1 MFEIF
6 DCVGQAVMNKG
17 VRGLC
22 DFVPGSSY
30 LLDVVGEAYRLI
42 RDRRKAAQLRE
53 DIARIAAASTE
64 EAKKV
69 AEEVAR
75 KVAAEAKPNEQIAL
89 ELYLTQ
95 IPGAVRAS
103 LKRSDD
109 PSGKTVPP
117 DFAVNSTEDLGK
129 LLPQRVPH
137 FRPGAELPGRPGWH
151 LAELLGAGG
160 FGEVWLARHTF
171 IPAPRA
177 VKFCTDPLV
186 RTKLT
191 SHEGKVIARVMGQGI
206 HPNVVPL
213 LDAVLDGE
221 TPWLMYE
228 YVGGGCLTD
237 LIHRWQKLAS
247 AEREVF
253 VIAALHQLAAAV
265 GTFHR
270 LTPPIVHRDLKPA
283 NILISA
289 ELGTRNSEQRPV
301 DATNGATDFNS
312 EFRVPSSALK
322 ITDFGIGG
330 VAVDYLRTNT
340 PAGLSMLSM
349 MTGWLETSLRG
360 SYTPLYASPQQ
371 RAGNSPDPRDDVH
384 ALGVLGFQML
394 TGRLSEAPG
403 IDAAEDLQDGG
414 ISAGLIALITKC
426 VANKPDRRPKDATEL
441 AEKLAELKSNRN
453 IAPIPKPVTETKPVE
468 TAPNSVKSGQDV
480 SAPQNKT
487 EIKPTSPIPNGSV
500 PVKSSQDTRAPQN
513 NPTPT
518 PNEGGRVTLS
528 PATPAILPSTK
539 WFIPLRAMWFTRS
552 VDDADAPW
560 SLHNAKLPGEVA
572 AKGGEIY
579 RLVLNPD
586 TTSDA
591 ELAKLRSLSGL
602 PGLEAIDLS
611 GCTQVTDAGLMHLA
625 QLRGLKAVGLSETQ
639 VTDSGVTLLLTR
651 FPDLEAV
658 GLSGVENVSQTVI
671 PYLTRLRK
679 LKVLALPPRADTVD
693 VRVEFTKRR
702 PNCKLV

>member
-53 DIARIAAASTE
+53 DIARIAMASTE
-64 EAKKV
+64 EAKKI

-75 KVAAEAKPNEQIAL
+75 KVAAKAKPNEQIAL

-117 DFAVNSTEDLGK
+117 DFAVNSSEDLGK

-171 IPAPRA
+171 IPALRA

-191 SHEGKVIARVMGQGI
+191 SHEGKVIARVMGQGT

-247 AEREVF
+247 AEREEF
-253 VIAALHQLAAAV
+253 VIAALHQLATAV

-270 LTPPIVHRDLKPA
+270 LAPPIVHRDLKPA
-283 NILISA
+283 NILFAKEEGGRRKEES
-289 ELGTRNSEQRPV
+289 LQLR
-301 DATNGATDFNS
+301 
-312 EFRVPSSALK
+312 

-340 PAGLSMLSM
+340 SAGLSMLSM
-349 MTGWLETSLRG
+349 MTGCLETSLRG

-371 RAGNSPDPRDDVH
+371 RAGNPPDPRDDVH
-384 ALGVLGFQML
+384 ALGVMGFQML

-414 ISAGLIALITKC
+414 VSAGLIALITKC
-426 VANKPDRRPKDATEL
+426 VANKPDRRPKDATDL
-441 AEKLAELKSNRN
+441 AEKLTELKGNAKT
-453 IAPIPKPVTETKPVE
+453 APIPKPVIETKPAG
-468 TAPNSVKSGQDV
+468 TAPSSVKGGQDISV
-480 SAPQNKT
+480 SQNKA
-487 EIKPTSPIPNGSV
+487 EIKPTSPTPNSSV
-500 PVKSSQDTRAPQN
+500 PVKSGQEARAPHN
-513 NPTPT
+513 IPTPT
-518 PNEGGRVTLS
+518 PNEGGKVALS
-528 PATPAILPSTK
+528 PATPVILPSSK

-552 VDDADAPW
+552 ASDADAPW
-560 SLHNAKLPGEVA
+560 SLHNAKLPGEVT

-579 RLVLNPD
+579 RLALNPD

-651 FPDLEAV
+651 FPELEAV

-702 PNCKLV
+702 PNCKLM